1 MKSSNVIKRITL
13 IKDLR
18 KGFQSAFNLHFT
30 KPEAKRKK
38 EAKKREVLLVSFS
51 NFAHFV
57 FAIIHAPNIV
67 QRIIKKSPFK
77 NWENHKHEAYHED
90 LAVYISS
97 SKNFNFIFSTL
108 YAIFLA
114 TNAFCQLEYHSFLF
128 SADIDNAI
136 LKSFLVFLAF
146 TAMKQKSK
154 NVDINTKDLLKKI
167 IGLFSHDEQTSNND
181 KDCLF
186 STKE

>member
-57 FAIIHAPNIV
+57 FAIILK
-67 QRIIKKSPFK
+67 RIS
-77 NWENHKHEAYHED
+77 
-90 LAVYISS
+90 LVL
-97 SKNFNFIFSTL
+97 NFNFFDV
-108 YAIFLA
+108 LA
-114 TNAFCQLEYHSFLF
+114 QECFDA
-128 SADIDNAI
+128 
-136 LKSFLVFLAF
+136 
-146 TAMKQKSK
+146 
-154 NVDINTKDLLKKI
+154 
-167 IGLFSHDEQTSNND
+167 
-181 KDCLF
+181 
-186 STKE
+186 